1 MFSDT
6 ERTNR
11 KLSVLNAPVLGGLNV
26 EDAISASLATVK
38 GERIT
43 AEMIPAAVAKGDDD
57 VSRWSCFQ
65 KGLLYFY
72 FPFSSLLLLFLFCSK
87 FKSQTY
93 RNECEVSL
101 EFGILVSKQKSI
113 GISNFRITNL

>member
-6 ERTNR
+6 EHTNR

-38 GERIT
+38 GERIP

-72 FPFSSLLLLFLFCSK
+72 FPFSSLLLLFLFCK

-93 RNECEVSL
+93 RTLGNGGWVGCQD
-101 EFGILVSKQKSI
+101 SK
-113 GISNFRITNL
+113 ITPTCYI